1 MHTFFCTLDEHED
14 GTLDDGDDGML
25 IEAADARAAAEQ
37 AAENAH
43 ADSAAW
49 PLERIVWVRAVGA
62 EESQCF
68 RVSLG
73 HEPAYHAAPLG
84 RIEPSRGRLP
94 QTDSVVGC

>member
-14 GTLDDGDDGML
+14 GTLDDGDDSML

-43 ADSAAW
+43 ANSAAW
-49 PLERIVWVRAVGA
+49 PHERIVWVRAVGA

-84 RIEPSRGRLP
+84 WIEPSRGHALR
-94 QTDSVVGC
+94 TDSVVGC